1 MANLLVIE
9 DEPALARN
17 IARFFRQH
25 RHTVEIAIDGP
36 SGLEAARR
44 FAPDVAIVDYQLPGL
59 NGLEVIRELHRHH
72 EQVRTVMVSGHA
84 NVAVAVS
91 AMKAGSF
98 DLLTKPVP
106 LNSLKKVIDQALSE
120 AQAQR
125 TADELLQS
133 AARSKQ
139 REVEHGSI
147 DNILGHSQPIQA
159 VRDLIRALIQSE
171 PSDTS
176 PVSPILICG
185 ETGSGKELVARACH
199 FSGPRAEGP
208 FVEVGCATLPAQ
220 LMEGALFGYE
230 RGGEVA
236 EPRIGLIE
244 SADGGTLFL
253 DEIGELDLTLQ
264 SKLLRVLENLRVRR
278 LGSLVDRQVNVR
290 IVAATQHD
298 LDAMTRAGRF
308 RSDLLYRLRILAIQ
322 IPPLR
327 ARGNDLWLL
336 AQHFA
341 AVFSRRYN
349 KPLLHLD
356 ASAEATLRQ
365 HSWPGNVREL
375 SKVIERA
382 VLLNSN
388 RAITSNDLGITPQSQ
403 PVFRDG
409 LSELTE
415 LTRHE
420 ELERSRLVRTLQET
434 HWDLHTTAALLD
446 LDPETLQQRMD
457 RHGLYKPVE

>member
-25 RHTVEIAIDGP
+25 HHTVEIASDGP

-44 FAPDVAIVDYQLPGL
+44 LPPDVAIVDYQLPGI

-106 LNSLKKVIDQALSE
+106 LNSLKDVIDLALSE
-120 AQAQR
+120 ARAPR
-125 TADELLQS
+125 TADCYQQS
-133 AARSKQ
+133 EARNRQ
-139 REVEHGSI
+139 LEAEHGGI
-147 DNILGHSQPIQA
+147 DNILGHSPPMQA
-159 VRDLIRALIQSE
+159 VREMIRVLIQNE
-171 PSDTS
+171 PSDTA

-199 FSGPRAEGP
+199 FSGPRAQGP
-208 FVEVGCATLPAQ
+208 FVEVGCAALPAH
-220 LMEGALFGYE
+220 LMEGALFGHDK
-230 RGGEVA
+230 GGDA
-236 EPRIGLIE
+236 AGPRIGLIE

-264 SKLLRVLENLRVRR
+264 AKLLRVLENLRVRR
-278 LGSLVDRQVNVR
+278 LGSLIDRQINVR

-308 RSDLLYRLRILAIQ
+308 RADLLYRLRMLAIR

-349 KPLLHLD
+349 KPPLHLD

-382 VLLNSN
+382 VLLNN
-388 RAITSNDLGITPQSQ
+388 GGPITSSDLALAPLSQ
-403 PVFRDG
+403 PGFRDS
-409 LSELTE
+409 LSELPE
-415 LTRHE
+415 LTRHD
-420 ELERSRLVRTLQET
+420 ELERSRLVRALQET
-434 HWDLHTTAALLD
+434 RWNLQASADLLD
-446 LDPETLQQRMD
+446 LDLDTLQQRMD
-457 RHGLYKPVE
+457 RHGLYTPAG